1 MIVRKVGL
9 ACILAVMVA
18 AVWFQPG
25 TATATVRTDE
35 PIIISGEVVRLEPGK
50 LIVIRSAGK
59 ETTYMLSPNVILP
72 AEIQVGRPASLQLE
86 LGPSQTQVVKTVT
99 TTTIGPGG
107 TTETTEVTREEVGSA
122 LMVTGTVE
130 TYLPGKSVTVL
141 DRKGARVTY
150 VLTPD
155 ASLPA
160 EMIMGKNITV
170 YVAKGQPKAVY
181 FLERDGDKVRL
192 KVKRIE

>member
-9 ACILAVMVA
+9 AGMLAVMVA

-35 PIIISGEVVRLEPGK
+35 PIIITGEVVRLEPGK

-59 ETTYMLSPNVILP
+59 ETTYMLSPNFIVP

-86 LGPSQTQVVKTVT
+86 LGPGQTQVVKTV

-107 TTETTEVTREEVGSA
+107 TTETTEVTREEVGSGM
-122 LMVTGTVE
+122 MVTGTVE

-155 ASLPA
+155 TSLPA

-170 YVAKGQPKAVY
+170 YVAKGQPRAVY

-192 KVKRIE
+192 KVKKVD